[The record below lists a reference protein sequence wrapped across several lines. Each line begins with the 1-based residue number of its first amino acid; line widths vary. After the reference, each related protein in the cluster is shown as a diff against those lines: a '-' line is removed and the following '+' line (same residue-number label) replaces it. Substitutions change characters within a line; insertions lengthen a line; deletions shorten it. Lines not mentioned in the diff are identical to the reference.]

1 MPSSK
6 RSSVGPNLRGNLVVA
21 AVTGVILGVG
31 ALVLQRWVADTRTAA
46 IVMVAAWYGAVGL
59 GAIVAV
65 FIRSRARWAA
75 LATWVVVAV
84 GTVAVGYWT
93 GFRDRRVDE
102 DVVVAQTRASGTVR
116 AEALAGE
123 SSGAAKAR
131 NGSRGGRAASIA
143 RGTFTGQDGHAGRG
157 VATVVVDAR
166 GQRTLTFTRFDVD
179 PGVDVLVYLTPTTEN
194 VDDGVELGG
203 LKGNIGDQ
211 QYVIP
216 PEVDLDEYDSVV
228 LWCRPFTV
236 RIATAE
242 LS

>member
-1 MPSSK
+1 MPSPK
-6 RSSVGPNLRGNLVVA
+6 RSSARQNLRGNLVVA

-31 ALVLQRWVADTRTAA
+31 ALILQRWVADTRTAA

-59 GAIVAV
+59 GAVVAV

-75 LATWVVVAV
+75 LATWVAVAI
-84 GTVAVGYWT
+84 GTVAIGYWT

-102 DVVVAQTRASGTVR
+102 DVVIAQARASAPVR

-123 SSGAAKAR
+123 SPGAAGAR
-131 NGSRGGRAASIA
+131 NGADGGRPVSIA
-143 RGTFTGQDGHAGRG
+143 RGTFTGQDGHAGTG
-157 VATVVVDAR
+157 VATVVADAR

-216 PEVDLDEYDSVV
+216 PDVDLAKYDSVV
-228 LWCRPFTV
+228 VWCRPFTV